1 MPDVVIKGITKRFAQ
16 QTAVDRV
23 SMLIPDGSLTVI
35 LGPSGCGKTT
45 LLRILA
51 GLERPTEGEILIDER
66 VMVSTREK
74 TFIAPEDRGIGMVFQ
89 SYAVWPHMT
98 VRENILFP
106 LEVRG
111 VGDSRMARRHRVEKA
126 IELVNLIGLED
137 RFPSQLSGGQQQR
150 VALARALVYEPR
162 ILLLD
167 EPLSNLD
174 AHLRMR
180 MGRELKELHRRA
192 GVTTA
197 YVTHDRVEG
206 LSLADR
212 VAVMRSGR
220 VVQEGTPSEIAND
233 PVDAFVASFTGWQ
246 LLVGGT
252 IGADQRVSTEVGVA
266 HCQGAEKL
274 PTGTAVVVAVQGS
287 HTEFLTSPSA
297 GAEENVFP
305 VEIKRCT
312 PLGEVAE
319 ISLVMGSRELVI
331 RKPME
336 RQMPSLG
343 SCFIRFSPDGCRA
356 VRAAEE
362 DWTEK
367 REG

>member
-1 MPDVVIKGITKRFAQ
+1 MPDVVTKGISKRFAQ

-51 GLERPTEGEILIDER
+51 GLERPTEGEILVDEQ
-66 VMVSTREK
+66 VMVSTREG
-74 TFIAPEDRGIGMVFQ
+74 TFIAPEDRDIGMVFQ

-111 VGDSRMARRHRVEKA
+111 VGDDRMARGHLVGKA
-126 IELVNLIGLED
+126 IELVNLTGLED

-174 AHLRMR
+174 AHLRMK
-180 MGRELKELHRRA
+180 MGRELKNLHRRA
-192 GVTTA
+192 GVTTV

-220 VVQEGTPSEIAND
+220 VVQEGTPSEITND
-233 PVDAFVASFTGWQ
+233 PVDTFVASFTGWQ

-252 IGADQRVSTEVGVA
+252 IGADHQVSTELGEA
-266 HCQGAEKL
+266 YCQGAEKL
-274 PTGTAVVVAVQGS
+274 PSGTAVVVAVQGS
-287 HTEFLTSPSA
+287 HTQFVASPYT
-297 GAEENVFP
+297 GAKTNVFP

-319 ISLVMGSRELVI
+319 IQLVMGSEEFVI

-343 SCFIRFSPDGCRA
+343 SCFIRFPPDGCRA
-356 VRAAEE
+356 VRAAEQ
-362 DWTEK
+362 DWTK
-367 REG
+367 QREG

>member
-1 MPDVVIKGITKRFAQ
+1 
-16 QTAVDRV
+16 
-23 SMLIPDGSLTVI
+23 MLIPDGSLTVI

-51 GLERPTEGEILIDER
+51 GLERPTEGEILVDEQ
-66 VMVSTREK
+66 VMVSTREG
-74 TFIAPEDRGIGMVFQ
+74 TFIAPEDRDIGMVFQ

-111 VGDSRMARRHRVEKA
+111 VGDSRMARGHLVGKA
-126 IELVNLIGLED
+126 IELVNLTGLED

-174 AHLRMR
+174 AHLRMK
-180 MGRELKELHRRA
+180 MGRELKNLHRRA
-192 GVTTA
+192 GVTTV

-220 VVQEGTPSEIAND
+220 VVQEGTPSEITND
-233 PVDAFVASFTGWQ
+233 PVDTFVASFTGWQ

-252 IGADQRVSTEVGVA
+252 IGADHQVSTELGEA
-266 HCQGAEKL
+266 YCQGAEKL
-274 PTGTAVVVAVQGS
+274 PSGTAVVVAVQGS
-287 HTEFLTSPSA
+287 HTQFVASPYT
-297 GAEENVFP
+297 GAKTNVFP

-319 ISLVMGSRELVI
+319 IQLVMGSEEFVI

-343 SCFIRFSPDGCRA
+343 SCFIRFPPDGCRA
-356 VRAAEE
+356 VRAAEQ
-362 DWTEK
+362 DWTK
-367 REG
+367 QREG